1 MKMSLVVIVWPLG
14 SKTRQTS
21 RSRRDSENW
30 VILGHTPKQPKI
42 IDRRNV
48 QVYILYT
55 IYYIIYHNLLIP
67 IISPWCWVLYPI
79 QIVHQFPSTPC
90 VAHRVRLIV
99 ALLAVHLSRQDRRT
113 RHHQRF
119 QAVGHGELDQQ
130 HPNGLDTVA
139 RCRVW
144 CGSKKGLQLGCW
156 TSTVLS

>member
-1 MKMSLVVIVWPLG
+1 MHGAWSNSQQMAASALLNKLYYNDCS
-14 SKTRQTS
+14 
-21 RSRRDSENW
+21 
-30 VILGHTPKQPKI
+30 HTYIYIHIYIYIYTYIYTYIYI
-42 IDRRNV
+42 I
-48 QVYILYT
+48 IIMIT
-55 IYYIIYHNLLIP
+55 YYISMMLSAIP
-67 IISPWCWVLYPI
+67 NSKCPSISQRPR
-79 QIVHQFPSTPC
+79 

-144 CGSKKGLQLGCW
+144 CG
-156 TSTVLS
+156 

>member
-1 MKMSLVVIVWPLG
+1 MGQKPWRFCMADMFAPYTKCMGRGVIPNKWRHLPCLINYTTMIVHIYIY
-14 SKTRQTS
+14 TYIYTH
-21 RSRRDSENW
+21 
-30 VILGHTPKQPKI
+30 IYIHIYI
-42 IDRRNV
+42 I
-48 QVYILYT
+48 IIMIT
-55 IYYIIYHNLLIP
+55 YYISMMLSAIP
-67 IISPWCWVLYPI
+67 NSKCPSISQRPR
-79 QIVHQFPSTPC
+79 

-144 CGSKKGLQLGCW
+144 CG
-156 TSTVLS
+156 